1 MAKAADDTLLKEA
14 LECFGRCE
22 EVESENRKLFTEDIK
37 FARLSKQWPDD
48 IERQRLEEGRP
59 CLTINKVAPVI
70 RQVVN
75 DARLNR
81 PAITVRPVDGS
92 ADKETAEIITGLV
105 RNIEQSSDADTA
117 YDTAID
123 NAVSGGFG
131 YFRINLDYANDVDPA
146 GDLTG
151 LGPEAFEKDIVI
163 QRVVNSLSV
172 YGDPDSTAAT
182 SEDWNVA
189 FEFEDM
195 KRKVFEKRFPKA
207 SLAGFHG
214 DDGKVAEWI
223 SDNSVR
229 VAKYWKR
236 TNEEKAIVAVAYPEG
251 ETAILALEDYEKRA
265 KEIAALGGEALGPPR
280 TIPCYKVKCYLMT
293 GCEILETEE
302 WPGSYIPIIPVY
314 GDEVYSEGKRH
325 LRSIIRDAKDPNRM
339 FNYWRTT
346 TTELIALAPKAPW
359 VGRKD
364 AFKTDPRWN
373 TANTASHAF
382 LEYDGPE
389 RPERQPFSGVP
400 AGALQEALS
409 AADDVKATTGIY
421 DASLGAPS
429 NETSGK
435 AITARQR
442 EGDVSSFHFIDNLS
456 RSIRHAGRV
465 ILDLIPKVYSTPRMI
480 RTLGPDG
487 ETSTVPVNGMQPPE
501 DGAMP
506 VEPPGTPNGPMPPEG
521 AEMQRVYDLRVG
533 RYDLAVKAGPSFST
547 QREENREVLI
557 EAMQAGGDEVASV
570 LLPRIAKLMD
580 MPDSDEI
587 AAELQQKFAPQ
598 QGGGVPPELQE
609 QIEQGMQR
617 LQELE
622 GENQQLKNDQ
632 QAKMQELELKGR
644 ELEIKAF
651 EAETARIQAQQPT
664 IMRSPSTQQGTA

>member
-1 MAKAADDTLLKEA
+1 MAKKAPDGDPVLREA
-14 LECFGRCE
+14 LDCFARCE
-22 EVESENRKLFTEDIK
+22 EVEAENRRLFAEDIK
-37 FARLSKQWPDD
+37 FARLSQQWPAD

-81 PAITVRPVDGS
+81 PSITVRPVDGQ
-92 ADKETAEIITGLV
+92 ADKETADILTGLV

-131 YFRINLDYANDVDPA
+131 YFRINLGYANDVDPA
-146 GDLTG
+146 GDLTA

-163 QRVVNSLSV
+163 ERVVNSLSV

-182 SEDWNVA
+182 SEDWNIA

-223 SDNSVR
+223 SDDKVR

-251 ETAILALEDYEKRA
+251 ETAILALEDYEKRQ
-265 KEIAALGGEALGPPR
+265 KEIEQLGGEVLGPPR
-280 TIPCYKVKCYLMT
+280 TIPCYKVKSYLMT
-293 GCEILETEE
+293 GSEILEEE
-302 WPGSYIPIIPVY
+302 DWPGTFIPLIPVY
-314 GDEVYSEGKRH
+314 GDEVYSDGKRH

-346 TTELIALAPKAPW
+346 TTELIALAPRAPFI
-359 VGRKD
+359 GRKGAFESD
-364 AFKTDPRWN
+364 ARWN
-373 TANTASHAF
+373 TSNSASHAT

-400 AGALQEALS
+400 AGALQEALNAS
-409 AADDVKATTGIY
+409 DDVKSTTGVY

-429 NETSGK
+429 NETSGR

-480 RTLGPDG
+480 RVLGEDG
-487 ETSTVPVNGMQPPE
+487 ESQSVPVNGAQ
-501 DGAMP
+501 
-506 VEPPGTPNGPMPPEG
+506 MPPEG
-521 AEMQRVYDLRVG
+521 GAMPQGPQGAPEGQMPAEGPGADMQRVYDLRVG
-533 RYDLAVKAGPSFST
+533 RYDLAVKAGPSFTT
-547 QREENREVLI
+547 QREENREILI
-557 EAMQAGGDEVASV
+557 EAMQAGGDAVASV

-580 MPDSDEI
+580 MPDSDDI
-587 AAELQQKFAPQ
+587 AAELQAKFSPQ
-598 QGGGVPPELQE
+598 ASGENPAVAAAEAEQGAQELQIKAEMEAEKLRIDAFRAETERIKVMHEVTRPTEVPYGGGSL
-609 QIEQGMQR
+609 
-617 LQELE
+617 
-622 GENQQLKNDQ
+622 
-632 QAKMQELELKGR
+632 A
-644 ELEIKAF
+644 A
-651 EAETARIQAQQPT
+651 
-664 IMRSPSTQQGTA
+664 